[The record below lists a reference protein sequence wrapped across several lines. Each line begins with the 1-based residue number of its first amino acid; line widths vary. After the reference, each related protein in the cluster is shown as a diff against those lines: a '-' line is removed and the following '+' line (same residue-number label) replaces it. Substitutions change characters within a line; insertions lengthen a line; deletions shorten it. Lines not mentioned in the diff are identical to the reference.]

1 MKNIVDER
9 LGRAQYRVAIN
20 CLLKSNAV
28 GSFTKEFPNWG
39 SYANAVN
46 TIYRSLRKHAVKWK
60 YNRISVPINELD
72 GPVDVLRSF
81 RRVVIN
87 KNDEKKLLASQLG
100 LDIPETRTTKEFY
113 NKYHK
118 EIVAWSQLKAGD
130 KDEELRKE
138 LEPQRSCIN
147 NEKYIWVCQTARL

>member
-1 MKNIVDER
+1 MDDDER
-9 LGRAQYRVAIN
+9 LGRAEYIIAIN
-20 CLLKSNAV
+20 FFLKSNAV

-46 TIYRSLRKHAVKWK
+46 TIYRSIRKHAVKWK

-72 GPVDVLRSF
+72 GPVDILRSF

-100 LDIPETRTTKEFY
+100 LDVPETRTTQEFY
-113 NKYHK
+113 DKYHNK
-118 EIVAWSQLKAGD
+118 IIAWSRLKSGE

-138 LEPQRSCIN
+138 LKYQMRYIN
-147 NEKYIWVCQTARL
+147 DKRYFHVFQIVRL

>member
-1 MKNIVDER
+1 MNER

-20 CLLKSNAV
+20 CFLKSNAV
-28 GSFTKEFPNWG
+28 GSFTKEFPNWE

-46 TIYRSLRKHAVKWK
+46 TIYRSIRKHAVKWK

-72 GPVDVLRSF
+72 GPVDILRSF

-100 LDIPETRTTKEFY
+100 LDVPETRTTQEFY
-113 NKYHK
+113 DKYHNK
-118 EIVAWSQLKAGD
+118 IIAWSRLKAGD

-138 LEPQRSCIN
+138 LKPQRRCID
-147 NEKYIWVCQTARL
+147 NERYFWVFESVRL

>member
-1 MKNIVDER
+1 MKAIER
-9 LGRAQYRVAIN
+9 LGRAEYRVAIN
-20 CLLKSNAV
+20 FFLKSNAV

-46 TIYRSLRKHAVKWK
+46 TIYRSIRKHAVKWK
-60 YNRISVPINELD
+60 YNGISVPINELD
-72 GPVDVLRSF
+72 GPVDILRSF

-100 LDIPETRTTKEFY
+100 LDIPETRTTQEFY
-113 NKYHK
+113 DKYHDK
-118 EIVAWSQLKAGD
+118 IIAWSRLKSGD

-138 LEPQRSCIN
+138 LKPQSRYMDD
-147 NEKYIWVCQTARL
+147 EKYFWVCKTVRL